1 MAETR
6 PTVKRPKF
14 WIKIIAA
21 VVLAAAA
28 IFDWTRAPGDQLSV
42 AVYERAVVS
51 PYRWLVRPVMSTF
64 VRCRYRPT
72 CSQYSIEAVRAY
84 GFPKGFWMTTKR
96 LFRCMPWVPLGTH
109 DPVPAPR

>member
-1 MAETR
+1 MPETR
-6 PTVKRPKF
+6 PGVKRRRF

-21 VVLAAAA
+21 VALAAAA
-28 IFDWTRAPGDQLSV
+28 IFDWTRPPADQVSV
-42 AVYERAVVS
+42 AAYERAVVS

-64 VRCRYRPT
+64 VGCRYRPT

-84 GFPKGFWMTTKR
+84 GFPQGVWMTTKR

-109 DPVPAPR
+109 DPVPKPT